1 MKIKEFERVKAIEM
15 LLSALKEG
23 EDSAKEKGWISS
35 EDVEQALGLRASE
48 DEKNFQFDSIME
60 KGLMQAKA
68 DDSRPAKD
76 VFADLRKRV

>member
-23 EDSAKEKGWISS
+23 EDFAKEKGWISS

-48 DEKNFQFDSIME
+48 DEKKFQFDSIME
-60 KGLMQAKA
+60 KGLMQAKE
-68 DDSRPAKD
+68 DDSRPAKE

>member
-1 MKIKEFERVKAIEM
+1 MKATNT
-15 LLSALKEG
+15 LLSLLKEG

-60 KGLMQAKA
+60 KGLIQVKE
-68 DDSRPAKD
+68 DDSRPAKE

>member
-1 MKIKEFERVKAIEM
+1 MKDYEKMKATNT
-15 LLSALKEG
+15 LLSLLKEG

-60 KGLMQAKA
+60 KGLIQAKE
-68 DDSRPAKD
+68 DDSRPAKE

>member
-1 MKIKEFERVKAIEM
+1 MKATNT
-15 LLSALKEG
+15 LLSLLKEG

-60 KGLMQAKA
+60 KGLIQAKE
-68 DDSRPAKD
+68 DDSRPAKE

>member
-1 MKIKEFERVKAIEM
+1 MKATNT
-15 LLSALKEG
+15 LLSLLKEG

-60 KGLMQAKA
+60 KGLIQAKE
-68 DDSRPAKD
+68 DDSRLAKD

>member
-1 MKIKEFERVKAIEM
+1 MNDYEKMKATNT
-15 LLSALKEG
+15 LLSLLKEG

-48 DEKNFQFDSIME
+48 DEKKIRFDSIME
-60 KGLMQAKA
+60 KGLMKAKG
-68 DDSRPAKD
+68 DNSRLAKD

>member
-1 MKIKEFERVKAIEM
+1 MKATNTS
-15 LLSALKEG
+15 LSLLKEG
-23 EDSAKEKGWISS
+23 EDSTKEKGWISS

-60 KGLMQAKA
+60 KGLIQAKE
-68 DDSRPAKD
+68 DDSRLAKD